1 MGTAP
6 QKHVENGGAFSTQ
19 TRVLTSL
26 TVLFEV
32 FLGSLAPRVQ
42 PARKGSLAAMES
54 QGRWERRASQVR
66 WASIPSQ
73 SEAVPWSARLPELPV
88 PR

>member
-1 MGTAP
+1 MQWSLLKGIQEQLAGSWACSGGGNGSP
-6 QKHVENGGAFSTQ
+6 EAIGNGGTFSTQ

-32 FLGSLAPRVQ
+32 FLGSLAPRAQ

-54 QGRWERRASQVR
+54 QGQWERRASQVR
-66 WASIPSQ
+66 
-73 SEAVPWSARLPELPV
+73 
-88 PR
+88 